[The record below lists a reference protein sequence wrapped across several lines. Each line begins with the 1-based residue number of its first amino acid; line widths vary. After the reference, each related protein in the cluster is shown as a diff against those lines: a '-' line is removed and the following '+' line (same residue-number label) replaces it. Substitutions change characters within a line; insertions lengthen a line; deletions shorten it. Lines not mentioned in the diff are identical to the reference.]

1 MDLTVTQTLANFTA
15 LKWLVP
21 HAGGAFPSIIDRFLT
36 SQPPDVQAR
45 SRAAYATRLWWDVA
59 GPVFPRQVL
68 GLLGYGVPVRQVV
81 YGSVGETLWKCCC
94 LWWGVSEE
102 VYADLVWGCRIF
114 RMHRPPRM
122 GMKSGLFAMRRFY
135 RRRRGRGF
143 WRGIVGRFLGEDCGG
158 DKRLIWCCCYLSILL
173 VRSIN
178 VFEKRLY

>member
-81 YGSVGETLWKCCC
+81 YGSVGETLCNVC
-94 LWWGVSEE
+94 LFV
-102 VYADLVWGCRIF
+102 L
-114 RMHRPPRM
+114 
-122 GMKSGLFAMRRFY
+122 
-135 RRRRGRGF
+135 
-143 WRGIVGRFLGEDCGG
+143 
-158 DKRLIWCCCYLSILL
+158 
-173 VRSIN
+173 
-178 VFEKRLY
+178 

>member
-1 MDLTVTQTLANFTA
+1 MDLTITQTLANFTA

-81 YGSVGETLWKCCC
+81 YGSVGETNTRNA
-94 LWWGVSEE
+94 V
-102 VYADLVWGCRIF
+102 V
-114 RMHRPPRM
+114 
-122 GMKSGLFAMRRFY
+122 
-135 RRRRGRGF
+135 
-143 WRGIVGRFLGEDCGG
+143 CGG
-158 DKRLIWCCCYLSILL
+158 GFRKKYMLILFGAVGFSVCTARHVW
-173 VRSIN
+173 V
-178 VFEKRLY
+178 